1 MKRSGA
7 LTASLT
13 HSTPSLTHSLTPSSL
28 LAPTPP
34 PSPSLPLSHSLTH
47 HGRHPGAHL
56 HQPHVLQGGL
66 HVRRGDQVR
75 AGRRGG
81 GGVPRASGAPPVRV
95 HRPGELPLTHSLVLR
110 THNHA
115 LPHLLSR
122 WLPYLVIHQ
131 ITHHATHHSLTYSLT
146 HSLSHPSMSLIHP
159 SIHPS
164 RTHSLTHHVV
174 YCPTQLYTRLQV
186 TVQDGGK
193 KNYFCICIPCYNES
207 MDDLMKTVLCLL
219 ENIDFMKHEGE

>member
-1 MKRSGA
+1 MKRSA
-7 LTASLT
+7 APTPSLP
-13 HSTPSLTHSLTPSSL
+13 HSLTHSLVTISSD
-28 LAPTPP
+28 
-34 PSPSLPLSHSLTH
+34 PSPLTLTPTLSLTHSLTH

-131 ITHHATHHSLTYSLT
+131 ITHHATHHSLTHSLT
-146 HSLSHPSMSLIHP
+146 HSAIHPCHSSIHP

-164 RTHSLTHHVV
+164 ITYSLTH
-174 YCPTQLYTRLQV
+174 PSRRLLSHSIVHSSTGHGAGRRQEELLLHLH
-186 TVQDGGK
+186 
-193 KNYFCICIPCYNES
+193 P
-207 MDDLMKTVLCLL
+207 VLQRV
-219 ENIDFMKHEGE
+219 HG